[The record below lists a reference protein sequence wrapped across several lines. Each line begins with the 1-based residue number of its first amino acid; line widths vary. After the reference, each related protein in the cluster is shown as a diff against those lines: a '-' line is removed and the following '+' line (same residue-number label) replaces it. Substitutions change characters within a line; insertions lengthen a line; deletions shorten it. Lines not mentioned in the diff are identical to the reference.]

1 MRSGNRSRQWEGPLD
16 HRASVENVSLTGPD
30 HPRTFSR
37 FAKGL
42 CVPSPQ
48 ESVYGRDPEPP
59 PVTPYE
65 ELEARFRE
73 LSHLAHAAYMLHW
86 DEACVMPPGGGEARG
101 ESMALLAAISHQRLT
116 HPEIGAL
123 LDQAEGSNGQLD
135 SWQRANV
142 RAMRRTQRRA
152 TAVPESLVRAKR
164 IACTRCEQTW
174 RVARGNGDWPAVSGL
189 LEEVVRLTIEEADAL
204 GESLSLSPYDA
215 LLDGYEPDTRSARVA
230 EVFDDLKTFLPEL
243 LERVLEHQKTPL
255 PVPGPVSAERQ
266 HALGEVMMR
275 ALGFDFDRGRLDVS
289 HHPFCGG
296 VPDDTRITTRY
307 NEENVLDSLMAV
319 LHETGHA
326 LYQQGLPT
334 DWRHQ
339 PVGSELGMAVHESQ
353 SLFVEMQVARGREFM
368 KFAAPIIRE
377 QFSVDGDDPAWSAE
391 NLHAHVIQVQR
402 SHLRV
407 GADEITYPL
416 HIILRF
422 ELEQALIAGD
432 LAVGDIPDAWDDAMT
447 RHLGLSTRDN
457 LEDGCMQDV
466 HWFAGLFGYFP
477 SYSLGALTAAQLF
490 DAASRANPDLGQQI
504 EAGEFRSL
512 IEWLRREI
520 HSRGQLLNAEDLLM
534 EVTGE
539 RLDARFFKAHLE
551 RRYLAD

>member
-1 MRSGNRSRQWEGPLD
+1 
-16 HRASVENVSLTGPD
+16 
-30 HPRTFSR
+30 
-37 FAKGL
+37 
-42 CVPSPQ
+42 
-48 ESVYGRDPEPP
+48 
-59 PVTPYE
+59 
-65 ELEARFRE
+65 
-73 LSHLAHAAYMLHW
+73 
-86 DEACVMPPGGGEARG
+86 
-101 ESMALLAAISHQRLT
+101 
-116 HPEIGAL
+116 
-123 LDQAEGSNGQLD
+123 
-135 SWQRANV
+135 
-142 RAMRRTQRRA
+142 
-152 TAVPESLVRAKR
+152 
-164 IACTRCEQTW
+164 
-174 RVARGNGDWPAVSGL
+174 
-189 LEEVVRLTIEEADAL
+189 VVRLTIEEADAL

-230 EVFDDLKTFLPEL
+230 EVFDDLKTFLPDL

-255 PVPGPVSAERQ
+255 SVPGPVSAERQ

-275 ALGFDFDRGRLDVS
+275 VLGFDFDRGRLDVS

-377 QFSVDGDDPAWSAE
+377 QFGVNSDDPAWSAE
-391 NLHAHVIQVQR
+391 NLHEHVIQVQR

-432 LAVGDIPDAWDDAMT
+432 LAVGDIPGAWDDAMT
-447 RHLGLSTRDN
+447 RHLELSTRDN
-457 LEDGCMQDV
+457 LKDGCMQDV
-466 HWFAGLFGYFP
+466 HWFAGFFGYFP

-490 DAASRANPDLGQQI
+490 DAASRANRDLEQQI